1 MPPHVITPPV
11 SFILLFIIT
20 IFSSSAHAV
29 TFTVTNLDDSG
40 IGSLRQA
47 ILDANNA
54 TATDDTIVF
63 QSGLSGLLLTAG
75 GMTITGNL
83 TLEGPGNSV
92 TINGNNAARI
102 FTVNAGVTATFSKLK
117 LRNGGIDNNGT
128 LTINDSTIES
138 STWSDGGAISNSA
151 SGTLTVN
158 DSILSD
164 NSATHRGGGI
174 FNNNGM
180 ITISNCSILNNSAS
194 VAGGGID
201 NYSGSA
207 TINNTI
213 ISNNLAVY
221 GGGLHNVYGTSIMF
235 VSNSTLSN
243 NTASLSGGGIQHGR
257 GSSTLTVR
265 SSTLSGNSALGGAS
279 GIDNGGGGIYAY
291 NAPVTLI
298 NNTVTGNS
306 AATPSGPG
314 GGIRLNGGVLSI
326 GNTLVVGNTS
336 PNGKEIYVDS
346 GATFT
351 SLGHNLFG
359 ESGSSG
365 LINASPIDSDLI
377 LSGPV
382 STAIGPLADN
392 GGPTQTHLLLP
403 GSPALDAGDNLLV
416 QNVTTAQRGETRI
429 QNGVV
434 DIGAVEGTESFS
446 STDPLTVTKTG
457 GNGTVT
463 SDPAGIACG
472 TTCTADFTHGIDVT
486 LTAAPDAGYS
496 VSGWSGDCS
505 GTGAICTVTMDAAKT
520 VTALFAN
527 VAPTTYL
534 LTTTTAGTGTGTVNG
549 AGSYAEGVA
558 ITLTAIPGAGST
570 FIGWSPSPCATRF
583 AMPAN
588 DLTCTATFT
597 ATQQDPATTLIT
609 HYYVSILERAPETDG
624 LAFWQQRIAD
634 NQAQGADV
642 KPVFRDMANFF
653 FNSPEYL
660 GRGTTDRQFITNL
673 YLTFF
678 QREPDEGGYA
688 FWLDQ
693 LAGGMTRN
701 QAMSGFL
708 FSPEFTDF
716 MKDLGF

>member
-1 MPPHVITPPV
+1 
-11 SFILLFIIT
+11 
-20 IFSSSAHAV
+20 V

-54 TATDDTIVF
+54 AATDDTIVF

-102 FTVNAGVTATFSKLK
+102 FTVNAGATVTLSKLK
-117 LRNGGIDNNGT
+117 LRNGGITNNGT
-128 LTINDSTIES
+128 LTVNDSTIES
-138 STWSDGGAISNSA
+138 STWSYGGAISNSA

-164 NSATHRGGGI
+164 NVATSRGGGI
-174 FNNNGM
+174 YNRSGI
-180 ITISNCSILNNSAS
+180 ITTNRCLLSNNSAS
-194 VAGGGID
+194 VSGGGID
-201 NYSGSA
+201 NYSGTA
-207 TINNTI
+207 TVNDTA
-213 ISNNLAVY
+213 ISNNSAVY
-221 GGGLHNVYGTSIMF
+221 GGGLTNGYGASIA
-235 VSNSTLSN
+235 VNNSTLFD
-243 NTASLSGGGIQHGR
+243 NTASLSGGGIQHARDG
-257 GSSTLTVR
+257 STLTMR
-265 SSTLSGNSALGGAS
+265 NSTLSGNSSLGGAT
-279 GIDNGGGGIYAY
+279 GIDNGGSGIYIYDAT
-291 NAPVTLI
+291 ATLLNSTI
-298 NNTVTGNS
+298 TSNS

-314 GGIRLNGGVLSI
+314 GGIRLDGGGILSI
-326 GNTLVVGNTS
+326 GNTIVAGNTS
-336 PNGKEIYVDS
+336 PNGKEIYRDS
-346 GATFT
+346 GTFT

-377 LSGPV
+377 LPSPV
-382 STAIGPLADN
+382 NTAIGPLADN

-446 STDPLTVTKTG
+446 STEPLTVTKTG
-457 GNGTVT
+457 GNGAVT
-463 SDPAGIACG
+463 SDPAGITCG
-472 TTCTADFTHGIDVT
+472 ATCTADFTHGIDVT
-486 LTAAPDAGYS
+486 LTAAPDTGYS

-527 VAPTTYL
+527 VAPTTYR
-534 LTTTTAGTGTGTVNG
+534 LTTMTAGTGTGTVNG

-642 KPVFRDMANFF
+642 KPVFRNMANFF
-653 FNSPEYL
+653 FNSEEYL